1 MKCCEEKQLQQ
12 GWQGSQQ
19 ITRASARGQLLL
31 PRALPRQPCLEG
43 LPGPSL
49 GLLTFTNA
57 TWKPLSR
64 ESDAES
70 RGCSHAAPP
79 GELILSLLL
88 LQSHLVLC
96 TLGCFL
102 HPPGLRHDSSGP
114 ASSGCPIHLHLWRPS
129 CSHHT
134 TPHPLTWSGWSS
146 PDATLEHLWDWE
158 TPFLSNS
165 NGPKA

>member
-49 GLLTFTNA
+49 GLLTLTNA

-64 ESDAES
+64 ESDADPEDVLMQHPQGS
-70 RGCSHAAPP
+70 SYCHCFFFS
-79 GELILSLLL
+79 LILFFVRLAAFCILL
-88 LQSHLVLC
+88 
-96 TLGCFL
+96 
-102 HPPGLRHDSSGP
+102 D
-114 ASSGCPIHLHLWRPS
+114 
-129 CSHHT
+129 
-134 TPHPLTWSGWSS
+134 
-146 PDATLEHLWDWE
+146 
-158 TPFLSNS
+158 
-165 NGPKA
+165 